1 MRTSSL
7 QLQLDDEEVVVTSRS
22 STKTLF
28 LMNRVGRS
36 RLIALS
42 GSARKEQ
49 LGKADGIDIAA

>member
-22 STKTLF
+22 STNT
-28 LMNRVGRS
+28 
-36 RLIALS
+36 LS